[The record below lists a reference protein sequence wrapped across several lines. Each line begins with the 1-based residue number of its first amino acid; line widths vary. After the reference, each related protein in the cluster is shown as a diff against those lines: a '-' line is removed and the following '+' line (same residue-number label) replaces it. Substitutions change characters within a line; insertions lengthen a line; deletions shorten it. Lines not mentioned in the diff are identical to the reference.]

1 MFELKKTALIGLA
14 ISSLALS
21 GCLSGGGGGGDDD
34 APAQV
39 REQQKRIDA
48 NFFKPVQETSADFT
62 ALRDE
67 APYNTTDRW
76 VGVLNGAAYRVE
88 VPENWNGYLVMY
100 AHGFRG
106 EGSDLTVDNAPMRE
120 YLLDNGYAWAAS
132 SYSTNYYDVRAGV
145 EDTNALALAFTDI
158 AAQNGRTLTAP
169 EKYYI
174 TGVSMGGHVAAAAV
188 ERETIETANNVV
200 EYSGA
205 APMCGVVGDTELFN
219 YFAGYT
225 ISLAALAGVPL
236 DNFPLTEA
244 QAAGMLAQAR
254 TEIWNNYDADKSA
267 LGLTAQGFNFFL
279 ALRNLS
285 GGERPIYNVS
295 FGFFQDLLQGF
306 AGSDGTVEGITL
318 KNVVDTTGITYRDQ
332 SNLGQPLTNDEIN
345 FNSMIIQ
352 AEAEE
357 GANALR
363 DDGLRWIPTVKG
375 EFDVPVVTAHTIGDL
390 FVPILMEQQ
399 YRERANANGNGGLLV
414 QRAIRAP
421 GHCDFTAAEFEDT
434 LDAMLDWEQL
444 DIKPGGDD
452 WNTPATVADSNFG
465 CNYTIDGPV
474 GPDNYP
480 RALLDACNIPD

>member
-1 MFELKKTALIGLA
+1 
-14 ISSLALS
+14 
-21 GCLSGGGGGGDDD
+21 
-34 APAQV
+34 
-39 REQQKRIDA
+39 
-48 NFFKPVQETSADFT
+48 
-62 ALRDE
+62 
-67 APYNTTDRW
+67 
-76 VGVLNGAAYRVE
+76 
-88 VPENWNGYLVMY
+88 
-100 AHGFRG
+100 
-106 EGSDLTVDNAPMRE
+106 
-120 YLLDNGYAWAAS
+120 
-132 SYSTNYYDVRAGV
+132 
-145 EDTNALALAFTDI
+145 
-158 AAQNGRTLTAP
+158 
-169 EKYYI
+169 
-174 TGVSMGGHVAAAAV
+174 
-188 ERETIETANNVV
+188 
-200 EYSGA
+200 
-205 APMCGVVGDTELFN
+205 
-219 YFAGYT
+219 
-225 ISLAALAGVPL
+225 
-236 DNFPLTEA
+236 
-244 QAAGMLAQAR
+244 MLAQAR
-254 TEIWNNYDADKSA
+254 TVIWNNYDTDKSA

-318 KNVVDTTGITYRDQ
+318 KNVVDTTGITYRYQ

-421 GHCDFTAAEFEDT
+421 GHCDFTVAEFEDT

-480 RALLDACNIPD
+480 RVLLVARKITD

>member
-188 ERETIETANNVV
+188 ER
-200 EYSGA
+200 
-205 APMCGVVGDTELFN
+205 
-219 YFAGYT
+219 
-225 ISLAALAGVPL
+225 
-236 DNFPLTEA
+236 
-244 QAAGMLAQAR
+244 
-254 TEIWNNYDADKSA
+254 
-267 LGLTAQGFNFFL
+267 
-279 ALRNLS
+279 
-285 GGERPIYNVS
+285 
-295 FGFFQDLLQGF
+295 
-306 AGSDGTVEGITL
+306 
-318 KNVVDTTGITYRDQ
+318 
-332 SNLGQPLTNDEIN
+332 
-345 FNSMIIQ
+345 
-352 AEAEE
+352 
-357 GANALR
+357 
-363 DDGLRWIPTVKG
+363 
-375 EFDVPVVTAHTIGDL
+375 
-390 FVPILMEQQ
+390 
-399 YRERANANGNGGLLV
+399 
-414 QRAIRAP
+414 
-421 GHCDFTAAEFEDT
+421 
-434 LDAMLDWEQL
+434 
-444 DIKPGGDD
+444 
-452 WNTPATVADSNFG
+452 
-465 CNYTIDGPV
+465 
-474 GPDNYP
+474 
-480 RALLDACNIPD
+480 